1 MNNSVCSALASPG
14 RALRLAGLVT
24 LLGLGVAQAL
34 AQAPTDPNRRR
45 GGERPAGGTGDGG
58 DRGGRGTFNPEE
70 MQARMMSGLRD
81 RMGITNDEE
90 WGLISQR
97 ITAVSEARRA
107 AGGGIG
113 GFGGRGGPP
122 PGGGDRGGRGPGGPG
137 GRGGSSNPEMAA
149 LQQAIADN
157 MPEAEIKSRLERMRE
172 ARRNSETKV
181 AKAQEE
187 LRAVLTVKQEAVAV
201 MFGLLP

>member
-1 MNNSVCSALASPG
+1 MKISARPVLLA
-14 RALRLAGLVT
+14 
-24 LLGLGVAQAL
+24 LLGLGAAHAL
-34 AQAPTDPNRRR
+34 AQTPPATDPNGGRRR
-45 GGERPAGGTGDGG
+45 GGDRPERTAPDGAE
-58 DRGGRGTFNPEE
+58 RGNFNPED

-113 GFGGRGGPP
+113 GGALGGMFAGRGGPP
-122 PGGGDRGGRGPGGPG
+122 PGGGERGGPPGA
-137 GRGGSSNPEMAA
+137 GRGTRTSGNPEMAA
-149 LQQAIADN
+149 LQQALADN
-157 MPEAEIKSRLERMRE
+157 LPEAEIKSRLDRMRE
-172 ARRNSETKV
+172 ARRAHEAKV
-181 AKAQEE
+181 TKAQED

>member
-1 MNNSVCSALASPG
+1 MNPSARFLPSP
-14 RALRLAGLVT
+14 RALRLAGFAC
-24 LLGLGVAQAL
+24 LLGLGAAQL
-34 AQAPTDPNRRR
+34 SAQAPTATDPNGSRRR
-45 GGERPAGGTGDGG
+45 DRGTGGTQDTSGQ
-58 DRGGRGTFNPEE
+58 DRGGRGNFSPEE
-70 MQARMMSGLRD
+70 MQARLLSGLRD

-107 AGGGIG
+107 AGGGG
-113 GFGGRGGPP
+113 FGSFGGRGGPP
-122 PGGGDRGGRGPGGPG
+122 GGGTDRGGRGPGG
-137 GRGGSSNPEMAA
+137 RTSSNPEMAA
-149 LQQAIADN
+149 LQQALTDDL
-157 MPEAEIKSRLERMRE
+157 PEAEIKSRLERMRE
-172 ARRNSETKV
+172 ARRNGEAKV

>member
-1 MNNSVCSALASPG
+1 MKPTQLPRLVLLSA
-14 RALRLAGLVT
+14 
-24 LLGLGVAQAL
+24 LLGLATAPAL
-34 AQAPTDPNRRR
+34 AQANPGDPNAGRRR
-45 GGERPAGGTGDGG
+45 GGDRPERTDGG
-58 DRGGRGTFNPEE
+58 GRDGGGRGNFSPEDI
-70 MQARMMSGLRD
+70 QARMMSGLRD

-107 AGGGIG
+107 AGGGMG

-137 GRGGSSNPEMAA
+137 GRGGGSPEMAA

-157 MPEAEIKSRLERMRE
+157 LPEAEIKSRLERMRD
-172 ARRNSETKV
+172 ARRNSEAKV
-181 AKAQEE
+181 AKAQED